1 VTEQPP
7 KKSGRRV
14 TRRVHT
20 IDRVA
25 ETVISTGG
33 FLVLVAVLGICVYLA
48 AVVVPLF
55 SPGTVGE
62 RHQVSGVVPVGDVV
76 LDPYQRAFAVI
87 DAAGGVRV
95 MAAADGQELAAPRG
109 EAPHSPVTSLSV
121 ARNGDLVATGHADGS
136 VRVGSIRFGAST
148 VETDPGRG
156 VGEVWIQDG
165 AVLEVT
171 DAGRARRSELVV
183 DLGKPIDLKTGS
195 GPVVRL
201 DYTID
206 PTGKTALLAVREDGS
221 VLVNS
226 VRTVR
231 PLGGGAPTV
240 RLTTVAFQIAATEI
254 PRWAFVTADAAQVFL
269 VDEDGG
275 LRRYSR
281 AGSEFSLAETVRGV
295 PEGQRVTAASML
307 LGAQSLLIGDDEGTV
322 RSWHVAGIADADRPD
337 AVRLYMAHEFAGST
351 GPILD
356 MSPSTRDRSLVILGE
371 NGSVRVRHTTSE
383 KIIADFE
390 SGLDSPGAARL
401 WPKNDGVLVLGRGGG
416 FVSRE
421 LEPGYPEFSVK
432 ALFGKVHYEGQAEP
446 SYVYQ
451 SSSGDDASEVKLSV
465 VPLIFGTLKATVV
478 AMLFAVPMGI
488 LAAVYTSEFLSHK
501 VRRWVK
507 PGVEMMAS
515 LPSVVLGFV
524 AAIIVAPFVRQWLP
538 TVLVGLATVPVAV
551 LLVAHLWQVVPMQV
565 RKRMR
570 SGQHILLVLAAVL
583 LGVGLA
589 VLMGRPFERL
599 FFSPPDGLAPGM
611 RVDMRRWLSGEYGA
625 AWPGWVMVLAGPS
638 AVLAAVVNSVFLRR
652 RIDRIAGGLSVGGSA
667 LLVLGRFLVLLGLS
681 IGLAFL
687 GAYVLQGMG
696 FDPRDSI
703 FGEFSPR
710 NTLVVAMIMGF
721 AVIPI
726 IYTISED
733 SLQAVPNTLRAA
745 SLGAGATPW
754 QTAVRIVLPVAA
766 SGIFSACMI
775 GFGRAAGETM
785 IVLMATGN
793 TPEMSWNIFGGF
805 RTLAANIAVELP
817 EAPKGE
823 THYRVLFL
831 CGLVLFLMTF
841 VINTSA
847 ELIRQAVR
855 ARTAGL

>member
-1 VTEQPP
+1 
-7 KKSGRRV
+7 
-14 TRRVHT
+14 VHT

-295 PEGQRVTAASML
+295 PEGRRVTAASML

-390 SGLDSPGAARL
+390 SGLDAPGAARL
-401 WPKNDGVLVLGRGGG
+401 WPKNDGVLVLGRRGRVRVAGAG
-416 FVSRE
+416 AGLPRVLRE
-421 LEPGYPEFSVK
+421 GPVR
-432 ALFGKVHYEGQAEP
+432 
-446 SYVYQ
+446 Q
-451 SSSGDDASEVKLSV
+451 SSLRGAGRAV
-465 VPLIFGTLKATVV
+465 VC
-478 AMLFAVPMGI
+478 VP
-488 LAAVYTSEFLSHK
+488 
-501 VRRWVK
+501 
-507 PGVEMMAS
+507 
-515 LPSVVLGFV
+515 VVLGRRRVGGQTQRGAVDLRHPQGDGGGDAVRGADGHPGGGVHERVSQPQGASLGQARRGDDGIAALGGPGVRGRDHRGSVCPSV
-524 AAIIVAPFVRQWLP
+524 AAIGAR
-538 TVLVGLATVPVAV
+538 
-551 LLVAHLWQVVPMQV
+551 
-565 RKRMR
+565 R
-570 SGQHILLVLAAVL
+570 SRNDSRG
-583 LGVGLA
+583 
-589 VLMGRPFERL
+589 
-599 FFSPPDGLAPGM
+599 
-611 RVDMRRWLSGEYGA
+611 GA
-625 AWPGWVMVLAGPS
+625 AGGAPLASGADAGP
-638 AVLAAVVNSVFLRR
+638 
-652 RIDRIAGGLSVGGSA
+652 
-667 LLVLGRFLVLLGLS
+667 
-681 IGLAFL
+681 
-687 GAYVLQGMG
+687 
-696 FDPRDSI
+696 
-703 FGEFSPR
+703 
-710 NTLVVAMIMGF
+710 
-721 AVIPI
+721 
-726 IYTISED
+726 
-733 SLQAVPNTLRAA
+733 QAD
-745 SLGAGATPW
+745 
-754 QTAVRIVLPVAA
+754 
-766 SGIFSACMI
+766 
-775 GFGRAAGETM
+775 
-785 IVLMATGN
+785 
-793 TPEMSWNIFGGF
+793 
-805 RTLAANIAVELP
+805 
-817 EAPKGE
+817 
-823 THYRVLFL
+823 
-831 CGLVLFLMTF
+831 
-841 VINTSA
+841 
-847 ELIRQAVR
+847 AVR
-855 ARTAGL
+855 ASTSCWCSPRCCWAWGSPC